1 MPTNE
6 RNIETISFG
15 RACRDRIG
23 MYLSGEPKEALHLGL
38 REIYVNSL
46 DAMTEAGQKSGQ
58 VKIFIDEERRV
69 VMVKDNG
76 PGIPWEI
83 RKDGK
88 SSLEAAYTLPHSGSH
103 FNGRAVN
110 AIGTNGIGAKV
121 VCHTSSQFTVRNND
135 GKSFHGLRF
144 EADENGAHLKG
155 EITPTEDDMKM
166 PRGVEVIY
174 FPDERVYGNVWFD
187 YDLIIN
193 ELKEMMKFYPNYE
206 IWIQYPNQNYGRNTV
221 VISYPNGLKEDNT
234 KMYYESDNLIIS
246 LGVADENSE
255 PIKAYGNRLYLPQ
268 GGKFFTQFKTAM
280 TRNVNNLS
288 GLKLSG
294 QQIQNQ
300 FTGCVCIFVDN
311 PLFSNQAKTSI
322 ANTEVNTE
330 ISNAVA
336 QLLND
341 FSKTK
346 EWERMV
352 KILEGELK
360 AEEAAERARK
370 KIKDALD
377 GIKKGS
383 KKKSVVAEKL
393 KDCIETGENAWLAI
407 SEGDSGMAGL
417 LTGRDIETVAI
428 FPVRGK
434 GVNCLKAAQEDYLEN
449 QELQQ
454 LFSTLGCGIF
464 EDYNS
469 KKLKYGNLLLAVD
482 ADEDGKSIMA
492 LILTMFYVC
501 APQFLKEG
509 RMWWMRAPL
518 YYNASKHQYIF
529 TEEDWKKVKNKS
541 GFTRAKGIGEYNPE
555 AVKEALF
562 GKYKRWEQLKI
573 TNWETF
579 SQSIELLMGKD
590 TKGRKD
596 YLFRNIDFERIKF
609 L

>member
-15 RACRDRIG
+15 RGCRTRLG
-23 MYLSGEPKEALHLGL
+23 MYLSGEPEEALRLGL

-46 DAMTEAGQKSGQ
+46 DAITETGIGGTVHIIIDSKNRIVQ
-58 VKIFIDEERRV
+58 VID
-69 VMVKDNG
+69 DG
-76 PGIPWEI
+76 PGIPYKLESN
-83 RKDGK
+83 GK
-88 SSLEAAYTLPHSGSH
+88 SSIEMAYTQLHTGSH
-103 FNGRAVN
+103 FNAKAVN
-110 AIGTNGIGAKV
+110 AIGTNGVGAKV
-121 VCHTSSQFTVRNND
+121 VCHTAKQFTISNND
-135 GKSFHGLRF
+135 GKTY
-144 EADENGAHLKG
+144 DEFIFNSNDDGAHLVSCRHLGKG
-155 EITPTEDDMKM
+155 ELYK
-166 PRGVEVIY
+166 RGVSIEYI
-174 FPDERVYGNVWFD
+174 PDTKVYGDVWFD
-187 YDLIIN
+187 EKVLID
-193 ELKEMMKFYPNYE
+193 ELAEMMKFYPKVTLVLDFDKTRTM
-206 IWIQYPNQNYGRNTV
+206 ITFPD
-221 VISYPNGLKEDNT
+221 GLKEKNT

-246 LGVADENSE
+246 LGIADENSE

-268 GGKFFTQFKTAM
+268 GGKFFTHFKTQM
-280 TRNVNNLS
+280 TKQINTLS
-288 GLKLSG
+288 GLKLTGTQVQS
-294 QQIQNQ
+294 Q
-300 FTGCVCIFVDN
+300 FTGSVCIFVDK

-330 ISNAVA
+330 ISSALTK
-336 QLLND
+336 LLND

-464 EDYNS
+464 EDYSS